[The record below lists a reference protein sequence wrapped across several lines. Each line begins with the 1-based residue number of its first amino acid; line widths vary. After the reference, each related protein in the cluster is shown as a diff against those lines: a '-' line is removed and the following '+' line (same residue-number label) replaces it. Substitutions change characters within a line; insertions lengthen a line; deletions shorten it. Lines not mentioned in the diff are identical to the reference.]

1 MKCPYCMHETNLN
14 KPYCIHCGSSLSK
27 QNLNTYPGQNQNY
40 NFNQNKNSFDI
51 ELQNAYIGPKA
62 NNFRKDVFN
71 VGAFFF
77 GVFYLVY
84 RKMYAFAIGITLIST
99 LFVIYF
105 PELSEIFD
113 IFSFVL
119 AFGVNKLYL
128 KHVENKVNRIK
139 SRSSTT
145 SPSELLEICRK
156 KGGTNVVAAIISP
169 IIFVVAIFIIMFVL
183 LLSIGEEAFDNMYN
197 EEYNDSDINETN
209 TNYSSDVENKNL
221 TYSISKYFNEKNSYY
236 AGEILHS
243 LSDNDNNCSVLSY
256 NRTKYKNNTKEDL
269 TYFIN
274 ERLLILPSGEHVVDE
289 KNINGHL
296 WYYYKED
303 GNTPIYHYVTTYN
316 DEVYYIKFTSYVPGP
331 LCISAHNNLES
342 TMKFMVNY

>member
-14 KPYCIHCGSSLSK
+14 KPYCIHCGSSLQK

-84 RKMYAFAIGITLIST
+84 RKMYALAIGITLLSIF
-99 LFVIYF
+99 LAIYL
-105 PELSEIFD
+105 PELYEVLD
-113 IFSFVL
+113 IFSFIL
-119 AFGVNKLYL
+119 AFGVNKIYIM
-128 KHVENKVNRIK
+128 HVENKVNRIK

-145 SPSELLEICRK
+145 SQSELLEICRK
-156 KGGTNVVAAIISP
+156 KGGTNIVAAIISP
-169 IIFVVAIFIIMFVL
+169 ILFFIAVFIIMFAL
-183 LLSIGEEAFDNMYN
+183 LLSLGDEAFDNMFN

-236 AGEILHS
+236 VGEILHS

-331 LCISAHNNLES
+331 LCIIAHNNLES
-342 TMKFMVNY
+342 TMKFK

>member
-145 SPSELLEICRK
+145 SPGELLEICRK
-156 KGGTNVVAAIISP
+156 KGGTNIVAAIISP

-183 LLSIGEEAFDNMYN
+183 LLSIGEEAFD
-197 EEYNDSDINETN
+197 NDSDINETN

>member
-1 MKCPYCMHETNLN
+1 MKCPYCMHETDLG
-14 KPYCIHCGSSLSK
+14 KPYCMNCGSHLAK
-27 QNLNTYPGQNQNY
+27 QNVNNYTGQNY

-51 ELQNAYIGPKA
+51 ELQNSYMGPKA

-77 GVFYLVY
+77 GVFYLIY
-84 RKMYAFAIGITLIST
+84 RKMYVFAIGITLIST

-156 KGGTNVVAAIISP
+156 KGGTNIVASIISP

-183 LLSIGEEAFDNMYN
+183 LLSIGEEAFDNMFN
-197 EEYNDSDINETN
+197 EEYQDDYINETIN
-209 TNYSSDVENKNL
+209 NSKIEIENNDL
-221 TYSISKYFNEKNSYY
+221 TYSIGKNFIEKNSYY
-236 AGEILHS
+236 AGETLHS

-289 KNINGHL
+289 KYINGHL
-296 WYYYKED
+296 WYYYEEE
-303 GNTPIYHYVTTYN
+303 GNIPIYHYVTTYN

-342 TMKFMVNY
+342 TLKFK